1 MCTRETWAYA
11 IWFWLE
17 VTRNIHSKCVSF
29 SIFTRTAV
37 VIKFYCVWNFRTTT
51 LFCINNHHPYTH
63 IYWECT
69 RGNSLFLSFSGLHV
83 NAHIFRKQTMAMT
96 VRTWSQMF
104 IISGT
109 RGRRRRWSISD
120 TNALYAFHII
130 LGQNIVLQAQRAALA
145 NDPSVQRKWE
155 KRTRRKKIKTTRFN
169 KNGIFSNYIWC
180 LVLQCAYRNSH
191 CQPISFATPF
201 HFPSTLSI
209 LVRIF
214 FCLKFRVCDRVHI
227 IQFPKMHN
235 SGL

>member
-1 MCTRETWAYA
+1 
-11 IWFWLE
+11 
-17 VTRNIHSKCVSF
+17 
-29 SIFTRTAV
+29 
-37 VIKFYCVWNFRTTT
+37 
-51 LFCINNHHPYTH
+51 
-63 IYWECT
+63 
-69 RGNSLFLSFSGLHV
+69 
-83 NAHIFRKQTMAMT
+83 MAMT
-96 VRTWSQMF
+96 VQTWSQMF

-109 RGRRRRWSISD
+109 RRRRRRWSISD

-130 LGQNIVLQAQRAALA
+130 LGQNIVLQAQTAALA
-145 NDPSVQRKWE
+145 NDPCVQRKWE

-201 HFPSTLSI
+201 QFPSTLSI
-209 LVRIF
+209 LVRFF